1 MGIGDRDRPGGRL
14 RWDERSGELRF
25 EDAPAPRPER
35 LPWLLLAAAVLAVVA
50 AVGWASW
57 RGGGDR
63 SASRPAGDAPVASVP
78 LPGAPME
85 QAAVSR
91 QSEAWVPDGPVLAG
105 RVVRIVDG
113 DTIDVTLDSGRI
125 RVRMHSID
133 APEHDQPGGAASKAA
148 LAVLVDGADVELEPV
163 GQESY
168 GRMVA
173 VVYRG
178 DDNINAE
185 MVAAG
190 QAWVAR
196 EYARDPRYCEAE
208 MVARAARL
216 AVWALPADQQ
226 IAPWEWRAV
235 QRRKRSGYSDY
246 SGETLERCVA
256 AMGKRPGEAT
266 LRPLPDAP
274 EKAEPAPAQAP
285 AACAI
290 KGNIGSRGKVYH
302 LPGSAAY
309 ARTEIDPG
317 KGERW
322 FCSEAEARAAGWR
335 PVGG

>member
-1 MGIGDRDRPGGRL
+1 MGIGDRDDRGRRPL

-25 EDAPAPRPER
+25 EETPAPRPER

-63 SASRPAGDAPVASVP
+63 SSAGSAGVAPVVVP
-78 LPGAPME
+78 EVAPPSPELAGPGDSAEWAPE
-85 QAAVSR
+85 
-91 QSEAWVPDGPVLAG
+91 GPVLAG
-105 RVVRIVDG
+105 RVLRIVDG
-113 DTIDVTLDSGRI
+113 DTLDVMLDSGKI
-125 RVRMHSID
+125 RVRMDSID
-133 APEHDQPGGAASKAA
+133 APEHDQPGGAASKQA
-148 LAVLVDGADVELEPV
+148 LAALVDGADVELEPN
-163 GQESY
+163 GQETY

-178 DDNINAE
+178 DRNINAA
-185 MVAAG
+185 MVEAG
-190 QAWVAR
+190 EAWVLR
-196 EYARDPRYCEAE
+196 EYARDARYCEAE
-208 MVARAARL
+208 IAARAARL
-216 AVWALPADQQ
+216 GVWALPPDRQ

-235 QRRKRSGYSDY
+235 RRGRRDGYSDY

-256 AMGKRPGEAT
+256 ALGQRGDAVGRPSFAGA
-266 LRPLPDAP
+266 AP
-274 EKAEPAPAQAP
+274 EPQSEAAPDG
-285 AACAI
+285 CRI

-309 ARTEIDPG
+309 ARTKIDPE

-335 PVGG
+335 AAGG